1 MYKSKLYFMILVML
15 TSNVEAADIMDV
27 YNRSLNFNNDLKI
40 ISNEQKI
47 SQEIYSQTSSNIFP
61 EISITANTQEI
72 NINKYTGT
80 GTQKDYSSES
90 ASLSIT
96 QPLLRLYFFDE
107 LNKAESIIKKSKIN
121 LEEFKKDLIVK
132 SAELYFNLI
141 NAKNS
146 VTAGEVKLNSMLIKY
161 ESAKKLFNNGY
172 ISDIELN
179 KYKNNYEMTIVEKQI
194 LVNEFDMVKQ
204 DVYIFTGREILDIH
218 NLNHMIEI
226 PLSVYDA
233 NSLISKA
240 IVSLDSIK
248 SALLDV
254 SISRDEMK
262 SNKSKHYPTIDLNAT
277 YDYSDISS
285 GSRLGK
291 QTRESN
297 TIGLTVNIPI
307 YQGGFQKSKVTEARY
322 KYKNAKIN
330 LDQLRRTIRRD
341 ILDNINNYNLLKNLV
356 IVKRDRYNDVNQD
369 YLTISQGADIGLYT
383 DVEVKDAEYNLIV
396 AKNDLIASTLDLL
409 LVDLNLKKYSS
420 NLSVQNI
427 QTINRM
433 LVW

>member
-1 MYKSKLYFMILVML
+1 ML
-15 TSNVEAADIMDV
+15 TSYVEAADIMDV

-40 ISNEQKI
+40 ITNDQKI
-47 SQEIYSQTSSNIFP
+47 SQEVYSQTSSNIFP
-61 EISITANTQEI
+61 EVSITANTQEI
-72 NINKYTGT
+72 NVNKYTGT
-80 GTQKDYSSES
+80 GMQKDYSTES
-90 ASLSIT
+90 ASLIIT

-107 LNKAESIIKKSKIN
+107 LNKAESIVKKSEIN
-121 LEEFKKDLIVK
+121 LAEFKKDLIVK

-146 VTAGEVKLNSMLIKY
+146 VAAGEVKLDSMLIKY
-161 ESAKKLFNNGY
+161 ESAKKLFDNGY

-179 KYKNNYEMTIVEKQI
+179 KYRNNYEMTMVEKQI
-194 LVNEFDMVKQ
+194 LVNELDMVKQ

-218 NLNHMIEI
+218 NLNHTIEI
-226 PLSVYDA
+226 PLSTYDA

-240 IVSLDSIK
+240 LVSFDSIK

-254 SISRDEMK
+254 DISRDEMK

-277 YDYSDISS
+277 YDYSDTSS

-297 TIGLTVNIPI
+297 TIGLTINIPI

-330 LDQLRRTIRRD
+330 LDHLRRTIRKE
-341 ILDNINNYNLLKNLV
+341 ILDNINNYNLLKSLV

-369 YLTISQGADIGLYT
+369 YLTISQGADVGLYT
-383 DVEVKDAEYNLIV
+383 DVEIKDAEYNLMV
-396 AKNDLIASTLDLL
+396 AKNDLIKSTLDLL

-420 NLSVQNI
+420 NLSVENI

>member
-1 MYKSKLYFMILVML
+1 MIIIML
-15 TSNVEAADIMDV
+15 TSHVEAADIMDI

-40 ISNEQKI
+40 ITNDQKI
-47 SQEIYSQTSSNIFP
+47 SQEAYSQTSSNIFP
-61 EISITANTQEI
+61 EVSITANTQEI
-72 NINKYTGT
+72 NVNKYTGT
-80 GTQKDYSSES
+80 GMQKDYSTES
-90 ASLSIT
+90 ASLIIT

-107 LNKAESIIKKSKIN
+107 LNKAESIVKKSEIN
-121 LEEFKKDLIVK
+121 LAEFKKDLIIK

-146 VTAGEVKLNSMLIKY
+146 VAAGEVKLDSVLVKY
-161 ESAKKLFNNGY
+161 ESAKKLFDNGY

-179 KYKNNYEMTIVEKQI
+179 KYRNNYEMTMVEKQI
-194 LVNEFDMVKQ
+194 LVNELDMVKQ

-218 NLNHMIEI
+218 NLNHTIEI
-226 PLSVYDA
+226 PLSTYDA

-240 IVSLDSIK
+240 LVSFDSIK

-254 SISRDEMK
+254 NISRDEMK

-277 YDYSDISS
+277 YDYSDTSS

-297 TIGLTVNIPI
+297 TIGLTINIPI

-330 LDQLRRTIRRD
+330 LDHLRRTIRKE
-341 ILDNINNYNLLKNLV
+341 ILDNINNYNLLKSLV

-369 YLTISQGADIGLYT
+369 YLTISHGADIGLYT
-383 DVEVKDAEYNLIV
+383 DVEIKDAEYNLMV
-396 AKNDLIASTLDLL
+396 AKNDLIKSILDLL

-420 NLSVQNI
+420 NLSVENI
-427 QTINRM
+427 RTINRM

>member
-1 MYKSKLYFMILVML
+1 MIIIML
-15 TSNVEAADIMDV
+15 TSHVEAADIMDV
-27 YNRSLNFNNDLKI
+27 YNRSLNFNNDLKMI
-40 ISNEQKI
+40 TNDQKI
-47 SQEIYSQTSSNIFP
+47 SQEIYNQTSSNIFP
-61 EISITANTQEI
+61 EVSITANTQEI
-72 NINKYTGT
+72 NVNKYTGT
-80 GTQKDYSSES
+80 GMQKDYSTES
-90 ASLSIT
+90 ASLIIT

-107 LNKAESIIKKSKIN
+107 LNKAESIVKKSEIN
-121 LEEFKKDLIVK
+121 LAEFKKDLIIK

-146 VTAGEVKLNSMLIKY
+146 VAAGEVKLDSMLIKY
-161 ESAKKLFNNGY
+161 ESAKKLFDNGY

-179 KYKNNYEMTIVEKQI
+179 KYRNNYEMTMVEKQI
-194 LVNEFDMVKQ
+194 LVNELDMVKQ

-218 NLNHMIEI
+218 NLNHTIEI
-226 PLSVYDA
+226 PLSTYDA

-240 IVSLDSIK
+240 LVSFDSIK

-254 SISRDEMK
+254 NISRDEMK

-277 YDYSDISS
+277 YDYSDTSS

-297 TIGLTVNIPI
+297 TIGLTINIPI

-330 LDQLRRTIRRD
+330 LDHLRRTIRKE
-341 ILDNINNYNLLKNLV
+341 ILDNINNYNLLKSLV

-369 YLTISQGADIGLYT
+369 YLTLSQGADIGLYT
-383 DVEVKDAEYNLIV
+383 DVEVKDAEYNLMI
-396 AKNDLIASTLDLL
+396 AKNDLIESTLDLL

-420 NLSVQNI
+420 NLSVENI
-427 QTINRM
+427 RTINRM

>member
-1 MYKSKLYFMILVML
+1 ML
-15 TSNVEAADIMDV
+15 TTYVEAADIMDV
-27 YNRSLNFNNDLKI
+27 YIRSLNFNNDLKI
-40 ISNEQKI
+40 ITNDQKI
-47 SQEIYSQTSSNIFP
+47 SQEVYSQTSSNIFP
-61 EISITANTQEI
+61 EVSITANTQEI
-72 NINKYTGT
+72 NVNKYTGT
-80 GTQKDYSSES
+80 GMQKDYSTES
-90 ASLSIT
+90 ASLIIT

-107 LNKAESIIKKSKIN
+107 LNKAESIVKKSEIN
-121 LEEFKKDLIVK
+121 LAEFKKDLIVK

-146 VTAGEVKLNSMLIKY
+146 VAAGEVKLDSMLIKY
-161 ESAKKLFNNGY
+161 ESAKKLFDNGY

-179 KYKNNYEMTIVEKQI
+179 KYRNNYEMTMVEKQI
-194 LVNEFDMVKQ
+194 LVNELDMVKQ

-218 NLNHMIEI
+218 NLNHTIEI
-226 PLSVYDA
+226 PLSTYDA

-240 IVSLDSIK
+240 LVSFDSIK

-254 SISRDEMK
+254 NISRDEMK

-277 YDYSDISS
+277 YDYSDTSS

-297 TIGLTVNIPI
+297 TIGLTINIPI

-330 LDQLRRTIRRD
+330 LDHLRRTIRKE
-341 ILDNINNYNLLKNLV
+341 ILDNINNYNLLKSLV

-369 YLTISQGADIGLYT
+369 YLTLSQGADIGLYT
-383 DVEVKDAEYNLIV
+383 DVEVKDAEYNLMI
-396 AKNDLIASTLDLL
+396 AKNDLIESTLDLL
-409 LVDLNLKKYSS
+409 LIDLNLKKYSS
-420 NLSVQNI
+420 NLSVENI
-427 QTINRM
+427 RTINRM

>member
-1 MYKSKLYFMILVML
+1 MIIIML
-15 TSNVEAADIMDV
+15 TSHVEAADIMDV

-40 ISNEQKI
+40 ITNDQKI
-47 SQEIYSQTSSNIFP
+47 SQEVYSQTSSNIFP
-61 EISITANTQEI
+61 EVSITANTQEI
-72 NINKYTGT
+72 NVNKYTGT
-80 GTQKDYSSES
+80 GMQKDYSTES
-90 ASLSIT
+90 ASLIIT

-107 LNKAESIIKKSKIN
+107 LSKAESIVKKSEIN
-121 LEEFKKDLIVK
+121 LAEFKKDLIVK

-146 VTAGEVKLNSMLIKY
+146 VAAGEVKLDSMLIKY
-161 ESAKKLFNNGY
+161 ESAKKLFDNGY

-179 KYKNNYEMTIVEKQI
+179 KYRNNYEMTMVEKQI
-194 LVNEFDMVKQ
+194 LVNELDMVKQ

-218 NLNHMIEI
+218 NLNHTIEV
-226 PLSVYDA
+226 PLSTYDA

-240 IVSLDSIK
+240 LVSFDSIK

-254 SISRDEMK
+254 NISRDEMK

-277 YDYSDISS
+277 YDYSDTSS

-297 TIGLTVNIPI
+297 TIGLTINIPI

-330 LDQLRRTIRRD
+330 LDNLRRTIRKE
-341 ILDNINNYNLLKNLV
+341 ILDNINNYNLLKSLV

-369 YLTISQGADIGLYT
+369 YLTLSQGADIGLYT
-383 DVEVKDAEYNLIV
+383 DVEVKDAEYNLMV
-396 AKNDLIASTLDLL
+396 AKNDLIESTLDLL
-409 LVDLNLKKYSS
+409 LIDLNLKKYSS
-420 NLSVQNI
+420 NLSVENI
-427 QTINRM
+427 RTINRM

>member
-1 MYKSKLYFMILVML
+1 ML
-15 TSNVEAADIMDV
+15 TSHVEAADIMDV
-27 YNRSLNFNNDLKI
+27 YNRSLNFNNDLKMI
-40 ISNEQKI
+40 TNDQKI
-47 SQEIYSQTSSNIFP
+47 SQEIYNQTSSNIFP
-61 EISITANTQEI
+61 EVSIIANTQEI
-72 NINKYTGT
+72 NVNKYTGT
-80 GTQKDYSSES
+80 GTQKDYSTES
-90 ASLSIT
+90 ASLTVT

-107 LNKAESIIKKSKIN
+107 LNKAESIVKKSEIN

-146 VTAGEVKLNSMLIKY
+146 VAAGEVKLDSMLIKY
-161 ESAKKLFNNGY
+161 ESAKKLFDNGY

-179 KYKNNYEMTIVEKQI
+179 KYRNNYEMTMVEKQI
-194 LVNEFDMVKQ
+194 LVNELDMVKQ

-218 NLNHMIEI
+218 NLNHTIEI
-226 PLSVYDA
+226 PLSTYDA

-240 IVSLDSIK
+240 LVSFDSIK

-254 SISRDEMK
+254 NISRDEMK

-277 YDYSDISS
+277 YDYSDTSS

-297 TIGLTVNIPI
+297 TIGLTINIPI

-330 LDQLRRTIRRD
+330 LDHLRRTVRKE
-341 ILDNINNYNLLKNLV
+341 ILDNINNHNLLKSLV
-356 IVKRDRYNDVNQD
+356 IVKRDRYDDVNQD
-369 YLTISQGADIGLYT
+369 YLTISHGGNIGLYT
-383 DVEVKDAEYNLIV
+383 DVEIKDAEYNLMV
-396 AKNDLIASTLDLL
+396 AKNDLIESTLDLL

-420 NLSVQNI
+420 NLSVENI
-427 QTINRM
+427 KTINRM